1 MKTLYLDLFV
11 GVSGDMLLGLLVDL
25 GVDVDALGEGLAR
38 LGLPGLKVEARPGM
52 KGALGGTKVDLIC
65 PDQAEDRHLS
75 EIRTIIER
83 SGLPAIVQERAVR
96 VFTRLAEAEARVH
109 RTTLD
114 EIHFHE
120 VGALDAIG
128 DVVGV
133 VLGLELLGVQRL
145 VASALPVGRGFTTC
159 RHGTIPLPAPA
170 VLELAQGYPL
180 RQLEIEAELTTPTGA
195 ALVTTLAESA
205 AAMPLMVA
213 ERVGY
218 GLGTRDLPIPNAVRG
233 VLGRPVAAVG
243 ADRVL
248 ELEANIDDLNP
259 QVYGYVSDQLFAAG
273 ALDVWLTPI
282 QMKKGRPGTKLSV
295 LCEEP
300 AREAMTAL
308 IFSETSTLGV
318 RLAVRERMVLE
329 RRVIDVVT
337 RYGTIRAKLA
347 GGRLAPEYDDC
358 VRAAGTHRVALR
370 DVYEEVRARGAG
382 QL

>member
-1 MKTLYLDLFV
+1 MKTLYLDLFA

-25 GVDVDALGEGLAR
+25 GVPVEALREGLNQLR
-38 LGLPGLKVEARPGM
+38 LPISLEARAGM
-52 KGALGGTKVDLIC
+52 KGAIGGTKVELVC
-65 PDQAEDRHLS
+65 ADQADDRNLS
-75 EIRTIIER
+75 EIREIIDG
-83 SGLPAIVQERAVR
+83 SDLPARVKERAVR

-109 RTTLD
+109 RMPVD
-114 EIHFHE
+114 QVHFHE

-133 VLGLELLGVQRL
+133 VLGLELLGVEKV
-145 VASALPVGRGFTTC
+145 VASALPTGRGFVEC
-159 RHGTIPLPAPA
+159 RHGRIPLPAPA
-170 VLELAQGYPL
+170 VVELAVGWPL
-180 RQLEIEAELTTPTGA
+180 RELDLTSELTTPTGA
-195 ALVTTLAESA
+195 ALVTTLGEYAS
-205 AAMPLMVA
+205 AMPLIA
-213 ERVGY
+213 GERVGY
-218 GLGTRDLPIPNAVRG
+218 GLGTRDLAIPNAVRG
-233 VLGRPVAAVG
+233 VLGQASGA
-243 ADRVL
+243 ADRVV

-295 LCEEP
+295 LCEENRKSDM
-300 AREAMTAL
+300 ASL

-318 RLAVRERMVLE
+318 RMTVHERIVLE
-329 RRVIDVVT
+329 RRTIEVAT
-337 RYGTIRAKLA
+337 RFGTIRAKVA
-347 GGRLAPEYDDC
+347 AGRLAPEYDDC